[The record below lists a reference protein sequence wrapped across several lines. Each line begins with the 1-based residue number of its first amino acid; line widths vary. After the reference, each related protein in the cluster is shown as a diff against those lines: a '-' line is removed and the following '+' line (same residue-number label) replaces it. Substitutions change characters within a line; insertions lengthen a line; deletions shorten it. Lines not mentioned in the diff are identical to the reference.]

1 MTLERAVIVIL
12 LAFIIALLAGGNT
25 PEAFGIGLLVGLVLG
40 APVGAAFVT
49 DRQRKEPTS
58 R

>member
-12 LAFIIALLAGGNT
+12 LALIIALLVGGNT
-25 PEAFGIGLLVGLVLG
+25 VEGFGIGLLVGLVLG

-49 DRQRKEPTS
+49 DRPNKEPTS